1 MFCVYDIIN
10 DLIDLIVTYLTI
22 TMAANPWIGHALK
35 VVALNGQIKN
45 HVYIGFYMLFQY
57 INLFV

>member
-22 TMAANPWIGHALK
+22 TMAANP
-35 VVALNGQIKN
+35 
-45 HVYIGFYMLFQY
+45 
-57 INLFV
+57 